1 MITFKR
7 GNLFESS
14 AQCCVIPVNMEG
26 VMGAGLALYAK
37 KRFPGLRGKQR
48 YSRKLKT
55 SKRSFK
61 L

>member
-26 VMGAGLALYAK
+26 AMGAGLAEIWLLK
-37 KRFPGLRGKQR
+37 
-48 YSRKLKT
+48 YSCESAATLAR
-55 SKRSFK
+55 RSTDSTRD
-61 L
+61 